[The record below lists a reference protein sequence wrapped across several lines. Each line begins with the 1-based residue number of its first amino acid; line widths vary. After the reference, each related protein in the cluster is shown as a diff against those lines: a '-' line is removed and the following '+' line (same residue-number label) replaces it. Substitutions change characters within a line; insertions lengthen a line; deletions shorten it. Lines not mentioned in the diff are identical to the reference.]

1 MSTDVAVDITYRNF
15 IVIVCAEIIL
25 GEKDAIGDI
34 YNLGVYSEE
43 GFSASSMCAVQA
55 KFELK
60 EARRCKF
67 FLIARICKKRV
78 KLVINQK

>member
-55 KFELK
+55 
-60 EARRCKF
+60 
-67 FLIARICKKRV
+67 
-78 KLVINQK
+78 

>member
-15 IVIVCAEIIL
+15 IVVVCAEIIL

-34 YNLGVYSEE
+34 YNLGVLSLFVHSEE
-43 GFSASSMCAVQA
+43 GFLASSMCAVQA

-60 EARRCKF
+60 EAQRCKF
-67 FLIARICKKRV
+67 ANFS
-78 KLVINQK
+78 